1 VNADEVERLIT
12 LIQVPTGDDATL
24 RLRDEY
30 TARLVDQGADA
41 QERIESRIESA
52 RATNLPVL
60 MTLLAAFGN
69 ERAATFLAR
78 KLAAGPEPVA
88 LIAAAALAA
97 YDSPSAL
104 RELKRCAASQDPA
117 AAKAALSALRVLE
130 NRLQ

>member
-1 VNADEVERLIT
+1 MNTAEIERLIT

-24 RLRDEY
+24 RLRDDY
-30 TARLVDQGADA
+30 TEKLVGEGAAA

-78 KLAAGPEPVA
+78 NLEAGSEPVA
-88 LIAAAALAA
+88 RIAAAALAA
-97 YDSPSAL
+97 YDSPWALPAL
-104 RELKRCAASQDPA
+104 RRCAASADLV
-117 AAKAALSALRVLE
+117 AAKAALAALRVLE
-130 NRLQ
+130 KRPE